1 MVIKWYQLTV
11 YHRRCMGC
19 WALFAPRLEMKLRRS
34 PAENG
39 RSNLNFD
46 WLRMRNSRPR
56 RVWQRKE
63 GRGWPAITRL
73 QPLEKHLFEKSRF
86 STPCLFVFSWSAASG
101 PIMCRSR
108 CRTKQS
114 KTQNGCSVSIR
125 LSTRQALILIITGF
139 SPCHRA
145 NGFVANKR
153 VCSCSKYHE
162 FDKINFNNSIA
173 ATVCIFMHQ
182 RRHTVTQL

>member
-1 MVIKWYQLTV
+1 MVIKWYQLIV

-86 STPCLFVFSWSAASG
+86 STPCLFVFSWSAASE
-101 PIMCRSR
+101 PIVTVALDAALSNL
-108 CRTKQS
+108 KQ
-114 KTQNGCSVSIR
+114 NVYSVSIR

-145 NGFVANKR
+145 NGFVANKE
-153 VCSCSKYHE
+153 YAL
-162 FDKINFNNSIA
+162 A
-173 ATVCIFMHQ
+173 ANIMNLTKLIL
-182 RRHTVTQL
+182 TIQL